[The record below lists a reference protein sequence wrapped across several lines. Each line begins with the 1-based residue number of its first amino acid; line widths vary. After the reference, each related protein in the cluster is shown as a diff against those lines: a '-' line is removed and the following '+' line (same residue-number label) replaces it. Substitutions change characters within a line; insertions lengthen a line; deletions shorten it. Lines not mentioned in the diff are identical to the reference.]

1 MKETVSLTVEYGP
14 MHLTIQALVP
24 EGRLRLVANA
34 GQYAR
39 RLLTET
45 AREKGIA
52 KMTQRELLLK
62 DVRPSS
68 AVVAKMIEA
77 VRASGDESLTP
88 MAAVAGAI
96 ADLTADYLEERGA
109 SKVVVNNGGDIAVRL
124 QPGELLRIGVA
135 ADGAGAFL
143 PMTIITYDSGIRG
156 IATSGLGGRS
166 LTKGIATAA
175 VVAADSAA
183 LADAC
188 ATSIGNAVFV
198 HHPLVKM
205 VLAEELDPATDIRG
219 QYVVKEVGALP
230 LEAVQYAVYE
240 GQNRALELLRRQV
253 ILRAAVYIDDW
264 GVSLPESW
272 LQAGA
277 S

>member
-1 MKETVSLTVEYGP
+1 MKETVCLSIEYGP
-14 MHLTIQALVP
+14 MCLTIQAAVPAGRQHLV
-24 EGRLRLVANA
+24 GAA

-45 AREKGIA
+45 AREKEIA
-52 KMTQRELLLK
+52 KMTQQELLLK

-77 VRASGDESLTP
+77 VRTSGDDSLTP

-109 SKVVVNNGGDIAVRL
+109 SMVVVNNGGDIAIRL
-124 QPGELLRIGVA
+124 QPGEMLRLGVA
-135 ADGAGAFL
+135 AGGAGSFL

-188 ATSIGNAVFV
+188 ATSLGNAVFV

-205 VLAEELDPATDIRG
+205 SLAEELDPATDLRG
-219 QYVVKEVGALP
+219 QYVVKEVGTLP
-230 LEAVQYAVYE
+230 LESVQHAVHE
-240 GQNRALELLRRQV
+240 GQKRALELLRRQV

-264 GVSLPESW
+264 GVCLPESW
-272 LQAGA
+272 LQERA